1 MPHIKEKRLSKLS
14 WDFKIL
20 SANIPKSSLIN
31 SNTGA
36 KQLFKSL
43 KNLLDI
49 SNKLENQGKVFEFLE
64 YFYNA
69 QNLSVQENLEN
80 AIEFQLK
87 IKDINLPEIRERNS
101 IAYAKLVENETV
113 GKLIDKS
120 INWINISQKLTE
132 IDSDTSEFNEIVSK
146 AVISND
152 DCFKVNLFELARA
165 NKKGKIY

>member
-64 YFYNA
+64 
-69 QNLSVQENLEN
+69 
-80 AIEFQLK
+80 
-87 IKDINLPEIRERNS
+87 
-101 IAYAKLVENETV
+101 
-113 GKLIDKS
+113 
-120 INWINISQKLTE
+120 
-132 IDSDTSEFNEIVSK
+132 
-146 AVISND
+146 
-152 DCFKVNLFELARA
+152 
-165 NKKGKIY
+165 